1 MCLTSTN
8 HKIGDHVND
17 VDTARKQWVGL
28 LKALVV
34 VAASVFA
41 FSSTAQAE
49 ESEFSIVASVQ
60 NQTIDG
66 GVATKNPVAG
76 VSIAVTTA
84 MGAPVGEGITDASG
98 IVTITVPAKD
108 AYLVSI
114 DLATLPDGITLI
126 DETKTQASIE
136 KDSFT
141 TNTKRVTFFAG
152 SSTATGAP
160 LFDRVAQRLVDGIRL
175 GLIIAICSVG
185 LSLIFGTTGLT
196 NFAHG
201 EMVTF
206 GGLIAFWFN
215 VLLGV
220 PLLIAAPLVIALGGV
235 FGLAMNAVI
244 FAKLRKRGIGLISQ
258 LVVSVGLSI
267 MLRNMYLYQFGGRTR
282 PLDDFSLQ
290 VAKSFGPVSITMRDL
305 TTAII
310 SLIALVAV
318 ALYLQK
324 SRTGKAIRA
333 VSDNPN
339 LASSTGIDTQKIIRI
354 VWFAGGAL
362 AAMGGVFRG
371 LDEQVGFEMGSGL
384 IFLMFAGITLG
395 GLGSA
400 YGALVGGFLV
410 GILVELASL
419 VVPAELKNA
428 PALFILIIVL
438 VVRPQGILGRKQRVG

>member
-1 MCLTSTN
+1 MTGTN
-8 HKIGDHVND
+8 NSKSRIFAVGRAFAVLLAALFMFSVPD
-17 VDTARKQWVGL
+17 VAS
-28 LKALVV
+28 
-34 VAASVFA
+34 AADA
-41 FSSTAQAE
+41 DN
-49 ESEFSIVASVQ
+49 SIIISVQ
-60 NQTIDG
+60 NQANTN
-66 GVATKNPVAG
+66 GVSEKKPVAG
-76 VSIAVTTA
+76 VKVSVANLAGMAI
-84 MGAPVGEGITDASG
+84 GEGVTDSSG
-98 IVTITVPAKD
+98 SATISVPAKD
-108 AYLVSI
+108 NYVVTLDVASLPSGVTLVE
-114 DLATLPDGITLI
+114 G
-126 DETKTQASIE
+126 TKTVVNIV
-136 KDSFT
+136 KDAFT
-141 TNTKRVTFFAG
+141 TNQKRVTFFAG
-152 SSTATGAP
+152 SSGESGAR
-160 LFDRVAQRLVDGIRL
+160 LFDRIAQRLVDGVRL

-215 VLLGV
+215 VLLGI
-220 PLLIAAPLVIALGGV
+220 PLLIAAPVVIALGGV
-235 FGLAMNAVI
+235 LGLAMNGFI

-267 MLRNMYLYQFGGRTR
+267 MLRNMFLYQFGGRTR

-305 TTAII
+305 STAII
-310 SLIALVAV
+310 SLIVLVSVAV
-318 ALYLQK
+318 YLQK

-333 VSDNPN
+333 VSDNPS
-339 LASSTGIDTQKIIRI
+339 LASSTGIDTQKIIRV

-371 LDEQVGFEMGSGL
+371 LDEQVGFEMGAGL

-410 GILVELASL
+410 GLLVELASL

-428 PALFILIIVL
+428 PALLILIIVL

>member
-1 MCLTSTN
+1 VTEKNNSN
-8 HKIGDHVND
+8 SRIFAV
-17 VDTARKQWVGL
+17 AR
-28 LKALVV
+28 AFAVV
-34 VAASVFA
+34 VGALIMFSAPGVANAAD
-41 FSSTAQAE
+41 
-49 ESEFSIVASVQ
+49 SENSIIVSVQ
-60 NQTIDG
+60 DQAN
-66 GVATKNPVAG
+66 NNG
-76 VSIAVTTA
+76 VSEKKPVTGVKVSVSNSA
-84 MGAPVGEGITDASG
+84 GLAIGEGVTDSAG
-98 IVTITVPAKD
+98 LATIPVPAKD
-108 AYLVSI
+108 DYVVTLDVVSLPSGVTLVE
-114 DLATLPDGITLI
+114 G
-126 DETKTQASIE
+126 TKTVVNIL

-141 TNTKRVTFFAG
+141 TNSKRVTFFAG
-152 SSTATGAP
+152 SVGESGAS

-215 VLLGV
+215 VLLGI

-235 FGLAMNAVI
+235 LGLAMNGII

-310 SLIALVAV
+310 SLVVLLGVA
-318 ALYLQK
+318 AFLQR

-333 VSDNPN
+333 VSDNPS
-339 LASSTGIDTQKIIRI
+339 LASSTGIDTQKIIRV

-400 YGALVGGFLV
+400 YGALIGGFFV
-410 GILVELASL
+410 GLLVELASL

-428 PALFILIIVL
+428 PALLILIIVL

>member
-1 MCLTSTN
+1 MTSTN
-8 HKIGDHVND
+8 NSKSRFFAVGRAFAVLLAALFMFSAPD
-17 VDTARKQWVGL
+17 VAS
-28 LKALVV
+28 
-34 VAASVFA
+34 AADA
-41 FSSTAQAE
+41 DN
-49 ESEFSIVASVQ
+49 SIIISVQ
-60 NQTIDG
+60 NQANTN
-66 GVATKNPVAG
+66 GVSEKKPVAG
-76 VSIAVTTA
+76 VKVSVANLSGMAI
-84 MGAPVGEGITDASG
+84 GEGVTDSSG
-98 IVTITVPAKD
+98 SATISVPAKD
-108 AYLVSI
+108 NYVVTLDVASLPSGVTLVE
-114 DLATLPDGITLI
+114 G
-126 DETKTQASIE
+126 TKTVVNIV
-136 KDSFT
+136 KDAFT
-141 TNTKRVTFFAG
+141 TNQKRVTFFAG
-152 SSTATGAP
+152 TSGESGAS
-160 LFDRVAQRLVDGIRL
+160 LFDRIAQRLVDGVRL

-215 VLLGV
+215 VLLGI

-235 FGLAMNAVI
+235 LGLAMNGFI

-267 MLRNMYLYQFGGRTR
+267 MLRNMFLYQFGGRTR

-305 TTAII
+305 STAII
-310 SLIALVAV
+310 SLVVLISVAV
-318 ALYLQK
+318 YLQK

-333 VSDNPN
+333 VSDNPS
-339 LASSTGIDTQKIIRI
+339 LASSTGIDTQKIIRV

-371 LDEQVGFEMGSGL
+371 LDEQVGFEMGAGL

-410 GILVELASL
+410 GLLVELASL

-428 PALFILIIVL
+428 PALLILIIVL

>member
-1 MCLTSTN
+1 VTDTN
-8 HKIGDHVND
+8 NSKPRSFAVGRAFAVLLASMFMFSGPD
-17 VDTARKQWVGL
+17 VAY
-28 LKALVV
+28 
-34 VAASVFA
+34 AA
-41 FSSTAQAE
+41 
-49 ESEFSIVASVQ
+49 ESDNSIIISVQ
-60 NQTIDG
+60 NQANT
-66 GVATKNPVAG
+66 NG
-76 VSIAVTTA
+76 VSEKK
-84 MGAPVGEGITDASG
+84 PVVGVKVSVANLSGQPIGEGVTDSSG
-98 IVTITVPAKD
+98 SATIPVPAKD
-108 AYLVSI
+108 DYVVTLDVASLPSGVTLVE
-114 DLATLPDGITLI
+114 G
-126 DETKTQASIE
+126 TKTVVNIV
-136 KDSFT
+136 KDAFT

-152 SSTATGAP
+152 TSGESGAS
-160 LFDRVAQRLVDGIRL
+160 LFDRIAQRLVDGVRL

-185 LSLIFGTTGLT
+185 LSLIFGTTGLS

-206 GGLIAFWFN
+206 GGLMAFWLN
-215 VLLGV
+215 VLLGI
-220 PLLIAAPLVIALGGV
+220 PLLISGPIVIALGGV
-235 FGLAMNAVI
+235 LGLAMNGII

-282 PLDDFSLQ
+282 PLDDYSLQ

-305 TTAII
+305 STAII
-310 SLIALVAV
+310 SFVVLMSVAV
-318 ALYLQK
+318 FLQR

-333 VSDNPN
+333 VSDNPS
-339 LASSTGIDTQKIIRI
+339 LASSTGIDTQKIIRV

-371 LDEQVGFEMGSGL
+371 LDEQVGFEMGAGL

-400 YGALVGGFLV
+400 YGALIGGFLV
-410 GILVELASL
+410 GLLVELASL

-428 PALFILIIVL
+428 PALLILIIVL

>member
-1 MCLTSTN
+1 MTGTN
-8 HKIGDHVND
+8 NSKSRIFAVGRAFAVLLAALFMFSVPD
-17 VDTARKQWVGL
+17 VAS
-28 LKALVV
+28 
-34 VAASVFA
+34 AADA
-41 FSSTAQAE
+41 DN
-49 ESEFSIVASVQ
+49 SIIISVQ
-60 NQTIDG
+60 NQANTN
-66 GVATKNPVAG
+66 GVSEKKPVAG
-76 VSIAVTTA
+76 VKVSVANLAGMAI
-84 MGAPVGEGITDASG
+84 GEGVTDSSG
-98 IVTITVPAKD
+98 SATISVPAKD
-108 AYLVSI
+108 NYVVTLDVASLPSGVTLVE
-114 DLATLPDGITLI
+114 G
-126 DETKTQASIE
+126 TKTVVNIV
-136 KDSFT
+136 KDAFT
-141 TNTKRVTFFAG
+141 TNQKRVTFFAG
-152 SSTATGAP
+152 SSGESGAS
-160 LFDRVAQRLVDGIRL
+160 LFDRIAQRLVDGVRL

-215 VLLGV
+215 VLLGI
-220 PLLIAAPLVIALGGV
+220 PLLIAAPVVIALGGV
-235 FGLAMNAVI
+235 LGLAMNGFI

-267 MLRNMYLYQFGGRTR
+267 MLRNMFLYQFGGRTR

-305 TTAII
+305 STAII
-310 SLIALVAV
+310 SLIVLVSVAV
-318 ALYLQK
+318 YLQK

-333 VSDNPN
+333 VSDNPS
-339 LASSTGIDTQKIIRI
+339 LASSTGIDTQKIIRV

-371 LDEQVGFEMGSGL
+371 LDEQVGFEMGAGL

-410 GILVELASL
+410 GLLVELASL
-419 VVPAELKNA
+419 VVPAEPKNA
-428 PALFILIIVL
+428 PALLILIIVL

>member
-1 MCLTSTN
+1 
-8 HKIGDHVND
+8 
-17 VDTARKQWVGL
+17 VG
-28 LKALVV
+28 
-34 VAASVFA
+34 S
-41 FSSTAQAE
+41 
-49 ESEFSIVASVQ
+49 
-60 NQTIDG
+60 
-66 GVATKNPVAG
+66 
-76 VSIAVTTA
+76 
-84 MGAPVGEGITDASG
+84 
-98 IVTITVPAKD
+98 VTIPVPAKD
-108 AYLVSI
+108 DYVV
-114 DLATLPDGITLI
+114 TLDVASLPSGVTLI
-126 DETKTQASIE
+126 EGTKTVVNIV
-136 KDSFT
+136 KDAFT
-141 TNTKRVTFFAG
+141 TNAKRVTFFAG
-152 SSTATGAP
+152 SVGESGAS
-160 LFDRVAQRLVDGIRL
+160 LIDRIAQRLVDGVRL

-220 PLLIAAPLVIALGGV
+220 PLLIAAPIVIALGGV
-235 FGLAMNAVI
+235 LGLAMNGLI

-290 VAKSFGPVSITMRDL
+290 VAKHFGPVSITMRDL
-305 TTAII
+305 STTII
-310 SLIALVAV
+310 SFIVLMGVAG
-318 ALYLQK
+318 YLQR

-333 VSDNPN
+333 VSDNPS

-410 GILVELASL
+410 GLLVELASL

-428 PALFILIIVL
+428 PALLILIIVL

>member
-1 MCLTSTN
+1 MTEKNNSN
-8 HKIGDHVND
+8 SRIFAV
-17 VDTARKQWVGL
+17 AR
-28 LKALVV
+28 AFAVV
-34 VAASVFA
+34 VGALIMFSAPGVANAAD
-41 FSSTAQAE
+41 AE
-49 ESEFSIVASVQ
+49 NSIIVSVQ
-60 NQTIDG
+60 DQAN
-66 GVATKNPVAG
+66 NNG
-76 VSIAVTTA
+76 VSEKKPVTGVKVSVSNSA
-84 MGAPVGEGITDASG
+84 GLAIGEGVTDSAG
-98 IVTITVPAKD
+98 LATIPVPAKD
-108 AYLVSI
+108 DYVVTLDVASLPSGVTLVE
-114 DLATLPDGITLI
+114 G
-126 DETKTQASIE
+126 TKTVVNIV

-141 TNTKRVTFFAG
+141 TNSKRVTFFAG
-152 SSTATGAP
+152 SVGESGAS

-215 VLLGV
+215 VLLGI

-235 FGLAMNAVI
+235 LGLAMNGII

-310 SLIALVAV
+310 SLVVLLGVA
-318 ALYLQK
+318 AFLQR

-333 VSDNPN
+333 VSDNPS
-339 LASSTGIDTQKIIRI
+339 LASSTGIDTQKIIRV

-400 YGALVGGFLV
+400 YGALIGGFFV
-410 GILVELASL
+410 GLLVELASL

-428 PALFILIIVL
+428 PALLILIIVL

>member
-1 MCLTSTN
+1 MTGTN
-8 HKIGDHVND
+8 NSKSRIFAVGRAFAVLLAALFMFSVPD
-17 VDTARKQWVGL
+17 VAS
-28 LKALVV
+28 
-34 VAASVFA
+34 AADA
-41 FSSTAQAE
+41 DN
-49 ESEFSIVASVQ
+49 SIIISVQ
-60 NQTIDG
+60 NQANTN
-66 GVATKNPVAG
+66 GVSEKKPVAG
-76 VSIAVTTA
+76 VKVSVANLAGMAI
-84 MGAPVGEGITDASG
+84 GEGVTDSSG
-98 IVTITVPAKD
+98 SATISVPAKD
-108 AYLVSI
+108 NYVVTLDVASLPSGVTLVE
-114 DLATLPDGITLI
+114 G
-126 DETKTQASIE
+126 TKTVVNIV
-136 KDSFT
+136 KDAFT
-141 TNTKRVTFFAG
+141 TNQKRVTFFAG
-152 SSTATGAP
+152 SSGESGAS
-160 LFDRVAQRLVDGIRL
+160 LFDRIAQRLVDGVRL

-215 VLLGV
+215 VLLGI
-220 PLLIAAPLVIALGGV
+220 PLLIAAPVVIALGGV
-235 FGLAMNAVI
+235 LGLAMNGFI
-244 FAKLRKRGIGLISQ
+244 FSKLRKRGIGLISQ

-267 MLRNMYLYQFGGRTR
+267 MLRNMFLYQFGGRTR

-305 TTAII
+305 STAII
-310 SLIALVAV
+310 SLIVLVSVAV
-318 ALYLQK
+318 YLQK

-333 VSDNPN
+333 VSDNPS
-339 LASSTGIDTQKIIRI
+339 LASSTGIDTQKIIRV

-371 LDEQVGFEMGSGL
+371 LDEQVGFEMGAGL

-410 GILVELASL
+410 GLLVELASL

-428 PALFILIIVL
+428 PALLILIIVL
-438 VVRPQGILGRKQRVG
+438 VVRPRGILGRKQRVG

>member
-1 MCLTSTN
+1 VTEKNNSN
-8 HKIGDHVND
+8 SRIFAV
-17 VDTARKQWVGL
+17 AR
-28 LKALVV
+28 AFAVV
-34 VAASVFA
+34 VGALIMFSAPGVANAAD
-41 FSSTAQAE
+41 
-49 ESEFSIVASVQ
+49 SENSIIVSVQ
-60 NQTIDG
+60 DQAN
-66 GVATKNPVAG
+66 NNG
-76 VSIAVTTA
+76 VSEKKPVTGVKVSVSNSA
-84 MGAPVGEGITDASG
+84 GLAIGEGVTDSAG
-98 IVTITVPAKD
+98 LATIPVPAKD
-108 AYLVSI
+108 DYVVTLDVASLPTGVTLVE
-114 DLATLPDGITLI
+114 G
-126 DETKTQASIE
+126 TKTVVNIV

-141 TNTKRVTFFAG
+141 TNSKRVTFFAG
-152 SSTATGAP
+152 SVGESGAS

-215 VLLGV
+215 VLLGI

-235 FGLAMNAVI
+235 LGLAMNGII

-310 SLIALVAV
+310 SLVVLLGVA
-318 ALYLQK
+318 AFLQR

-333 VSDNPN
+333 VSDNPS
-339 LASSTGIDTQKIIRI
+339 LASSTGIDTQKIIRV

-400 YGALVGGFLV
+400 YGALIGGFFV
-410 GILVELASL
+410 GLLVELASL

-428 PALFILIIVL
+428 PALLILIIVL

>member
-1 MCLTSTN
+1 MTGTN
-8 HKIGDHVND
+8 NSKSRIFAVGRAFAVLLAALFMFSVPD
-17 VDTARKQWVGL
+17 VAS
-28 LKALVV
+28 
-34 VAASVFA
+34 AADA
-41 FSSTAQAE
+41 DN
-49 ESEFSIVASVQ
+49 SIIISVQ
-60 NQTIDG
+60 NQANTN
-66 GVATKNPVAG
+66 GVSEKKPVAG
-76 VSIAVTTA
+76 VKVSVANLAGMAI
-84 MGAPVGEGITDASG
+84 GEGVTDSSG
-98 IVTITVPAKD
+98 SATISVPAKD
-108 AYLVSI
+108 NYVVTLDVASLPSGVTLVE
-114 DLATLPDGITLI
+114 G
-126 DETKTQASIE
+126 TKTVVNIV
-136 KDSFT
+136 KDAFT
-141 TNTKRVTFFAG
+141 TNQKRVTFFAG
-152 SSTATGAP
+152 SSGESGAS
-160 LFDRVAQRLVDGIRL
+160 LFDRIAQRLVDGVRL

-215 VLLGV
+215 VLLGI
-220 PLLIAAPLVIALGGV
+220 PLLIAAPVVIALVGV
-235 FGLAMNAVI
+235 LGLAMNGFI

-267 MLRNMYLYQFGGRTR
+267 MLRNMFLYQFGGRTR

-305 TTAII
+305 STAII
-310 SLIALVAV
+310 SLIVLVSVAV
-318 ALYLQK
+318 YLQK

-333 VSDNPN
+333 VSDNPS
-339 LASSTGIDTQKIIRI
+339 LASSTGIDTQKIIRV

-371 LDEQVGFEMGSGL
+371 LDEQVGFEMGAGL

-410 GILVELASL
+410 GLLVELASL

-428 PALFILIIVL
+428 PALLILIIVL

>member
-1 MCLTSTN
+1 VTDTN
-8 HKIGDHVND
+8 NSKSRIF
-17 VDTARKQWVGL
+17 AVGRAFVVL
-28 LKALVV
+28 MAALFM
-34 VAASVFA
+34 FA
-41 FSSTAQAE
+41 QPGTAQAAD
-49 ESEFSIVASVQ
+49 SENSIIVSVQ
-60 NQTIDG
+60 NQVSNS
-66 GVATKNPVAG
+66 GVLEKKPVAG
-76 VSIAVTTA
+76 VKVAVANLAGTT
-84 MGAPVGEGITDASG
+84 VGEGVTDGTGSA
-98 IVTITVPAKD
+98 TISVPAKD
-108 AYLVSI
+108 NYVV
-114 DLATLPDGITLI
+114 TLDVASLPSGVTLI
-126 DETKTQASIE
+126 EGTKTVVNIV
-136 KDSFT
+136 KDAFT
-141 TNTKRVTFFAG
+141 TNAKRVTFFAG
-152 SSTATGAP
+152 LTGESGAS
-160 LFDRVAQRLVDGIRL
+160 LADRIAQRLVDGIRL

-215 VLLGV
+215 VLLGI

-235 FGLAMNAVI
+235 LGLAMNGII
-244 FAKLRKRGIGLISQ
+244 FAKLRKRGLGLISQ

-267 MLRNMYLYQFGGRTR
+267 MLRNMFLYQFGGRTR

-305 TTAII
+305 STAII
-310 SLIALVAV
+310 SLIVLVSVAV
-318 ALYLQK
+318 YLQK

-333 VSDNPN
+333 VSDNPS
-339 LASSTGIDTQKIIRI
+339 LASSTGIDTQKIIRV

-371 LDEQVGFEMGSGL
+371 LDEQVGFEMGAGL

-410 GILVELASL
+410 GLLVELASL

-428 PALFILIIVL
+428 PALLILIIVL

>member
-1 MCLTSTN
+1 MTEKNNS
-8 HKIGDHVND
+8 KSRIFAV
-17 VDTARKQWVGL
+17 AR
-28 LKALVV
+28 AFAVV
-34 VAASVFA
+34 VGALIMFSAPGVANAAD
-41 FSSTAQAE
+41 
-49 ESEFSIVASVQ
+49 SENSIIVSVQ
-60 NQTIDG
+60 DQAN
-66 GVATKNPVAG
+66 NNG
-76 VSIAVTTA
+76 VSEKKPVTGVKVSVSNSA
-84 MGAPVGEGITDASG
+84 GLAIGEGVTDSAG
-98 IVTITVPAKD
+98 LATIPVPAKD
-108 AYLVSI
+108 DYVVTLDVASLPSGVTLVE
-114 DLATLPDGITLI
+114 G
-126 DETKTQASIE
+126 TKTVVNIV

-141 TNTKRVTFFAG
+141 TNSKRVTFFAG
-152 SSTATGAP
+152 SVGESGAS

-215 VLLGV
+215 VLLGI

-235 FGLAMNAVI
+235 LGLAMNGII

-310 SLIALVAV
+310 SLVVLLSVA
-318 ALYLQK
+318 AFLQR

-333 VSDNPN
+333 VSDNPS
-339 LASSTGIDTQKIIRI
+339 LASSTGIDTQKIIRV

-400 YGALVGGFLV
+400 YGALIGGFFV
-410 GILVELASL
+410 GLLVELASL

-428 PALFILIIVL
+428 PALLILIIVL

>member
-1 MCLTSTN
+1 MTDKNNS
-8 HKIGDHVND
+8 KSRIFAV
-17 VDTARKQWVGL
+17 AR
-28 LKALVV
+28 AFAVV
-34 VAASVFA
+34 VGALIMFSAPGVANAAD
-41 FSSTAQAE
+41 AE
-49 ESEFSIVASVQ
+49 NSIVVSVQ
-60 NQTIDG
+60 DQANIN
-66 GVATKNPVAG
+66 GVSEKKPVAG
-76 VSIAVTTA
+76 VKVSVSNSAGLAI
-84 MGAPVGEGITDASG
+84 GEGVTDSAGLAS
-98 IVTITVPAKD
+98 ISVPAKD
-108 AYLVSI
+108 DYVVTLDVASLPSGVTLVE
-114 DLATLPDGITLI
+114 G
-126 DETKTQASIE
+126 TKTVVNIV

-141 TNTKRVTFFAG
+141 TNSKRVTFFAG
-152 SSTATGAP
+152 SVGESGAS

-215 VLLGV
+215 VLLGI

-235 FGLAMNAVI
+235 LGLAMNGII

-310 SLIALVAV
+310 SLVVLLGVA
-318 ALYLQK
+318 AFLQR

-333 VSDNPN
+333 VSDNPS
-339 LASSTGIDTQKIIRI
+339 LASSTGIDTQKIIRV

-400 YGALVGGFLV
+400 YGALIGGFFV
-410 GILVELASL
+410 GLLVELASL

-428 PALFILIIVL
+428 PALLILIIVL

>member
-1 MCLTSTN
+1 MGLKNTSRCRA
-8 HKIGDHVND
+8 VFRAWC
-17 VDTARKQWVGL
+17 V
-28 LKALVV
+28 ALGVLV
-34 VAASVFA
+34 ALSAPAAASA
-41 FSSTAQAE
+41 AD
-49 ESEFSIVASVQ
+49 SEFSIIVSVT
-60 NQTIDG
+60 NQTNNNG
-66 GVATKNPVAG
+66 VSEKKPVTGVKVSVTTPAGVAIGEG
-76 VSIAVTTA
+76 VTDSTGSASIA
-84 MGAPVGEGITDASG
+84 
-98 IVTITVPAKD
+98 VPAKD
-108 AYLVSI
+108 DYVVTLDVASLPSGVTLVE
-114 DLATLPDGITLI
+114 G
-126 DETKTQASIE
+126 TKTVVNIV
-136 KDSFT
+136 KDAFT
-141 TNTKRVTFFAG
+141 TNSKRVTFFAG
-152 SSTATGAP
+152 STGETGAS
-160 LFDRVAQRLVDGIRL
+160 LAERIAQRLVDGVRL

-206 GGLIAFWFN
+206 GGMIAFWLN

-220 PLLIAAPLVIALGGV
+220 PLLIAGPIVIALGGV
-235 FGLAMNAVI
+235 FGLAMNGLI
-244 FAKLRKRGIGLISQ
+244 FAKLRNRGIGLISQ

-290 VAKSFGPVSITMRDL
+290 VAKSFGPISITMRDL
-305 TTAII
+305 TTTII
-310 SLIALVAV
+310 SLVVLLGVAG
-318 ALYLQK
+318 YLQR

-333 VSDNPN
+333 VSDNPS

-362 AAMGGVFRG
+362 AAMGGLFRG

-410 GILVELASL
+410 GLLVELASL

-428 PALFILIIVL
+428 PALLILIIVL
-438 VVRPQGILGRKQRVG
+438 VLRPQGILGRKQRVG

>member
-1 MCLTSTN
+1 VTEKNNS
-8 HKIGDHVND
+8 KSRIFAV
-17 VDTARKQWVGL
+17 AR
-28 LKALVV
+28 AFAVV
-34 VAASVFA
+34 VGTLIMFSAPGVANAA
-41 FSSTAQAE
+41 
-49 ESEFSIVASVQ
+49 ESENSIIVSVQ
-60 NQTIDG
+60 DQANSN
-66 GVATKNPVAG
+66 GVSEKKPVAG
-76 VSIAVTTA
+76 VKVSVSNPSGLAIGDGVTDSA
-84 MGAPVGEGITDASG
+84 GL
-98 IVTITVPAKD
+98 VTIPVPAKD
-108 AYLVSI
+108 DYIVTLDVASLPSGVTLVE
-114 DLATLPDGITLI
+114 G
-126 DETKTQASIE
+126 TKTVVNIV

-141 TNTKRVTFFAG
+141 TNAKRVTFFAG
-152 SSTATGAP
+152 SAGESGAS
-160 LFDRVAQRLVDGIRL
+160 LFDRIAQRLVDGIRL

-215 VLLGV
+215 VLLGI
-220 PLLIAAPLVIALGGV
+220 PLLIAAPLVIALGGAL
-235 FGLAMNAVI
+235 GLAMNGFI

-310 SLIALVAV
+310 SLVVLLSVA
-318 ALYLQK
+318 AFLQR

-333 VSDNPN
+333 VSDNPS
-339 LASSTGIDTQKIIRI
+339 LASSTGIDTQKIIRV

-400 YGALVGGFLV
+400 YGALIGGFFV
-410 GILVELASL
+410 GLLVELASL

>member
-1 MCLTSTN
+1 MFSAP
-8 HKIGDHVND
+8 G
-17 VDTARKQWVGL
+17 
-28 LKALVV
+28 
-34 VAASVFA
+34 VANAA
-41 FSSTAQAE
+41 D
-49 ESEFSIVASVQ
+49 SENSIIVSVQ
-60 NQTIDG
+60 NQANSNGVSEKKPVVGVKISVSNPSGLAIGEGVTDSA
-66 GVATKNPVAG
+66 GVATIPVPSKDDYVVTLDVASLPNG
-76 VSIAVTTA
+76 VTLV
-84 MGAPVGEGITDASG
+84 EGTKTVVN
-98 IVTITVPAKD
+98 IVKD
-108 AYLVSI
+108 A
-114 DLATLPDGITLI
+114 
-126 DETKTQASIE
+126 
-136 KDSFT
+136 FT
-141 TNTKRVTFFAG
+141 TNSKRVTFFAG
-152 SSTATGAP
+152 SSGESGAS
-160 LFDRVAQRLVDGIRL
+160 LFDRIAQRLVDGIRL

-215 VLLGV
+215 VLLGI
-220 PLLIAAPLVIALGGV
+220 PLLFAAPLVIALGGV
-235 FGLAMNAVI
+235 LGLAMNGFI

-267 MLRNMYLYQFGGRTR
+267 MLRNMFLYQFGGRTR

-310 SLIALVAV
+310 SLVVLLGVAGF
-318 ALYLQK
+318 LQR

-333 VSDNPN
+333 VSDNPS
-339 LASSTGIDTQKIIRI
+339 LASSTGIDTQKIIRV

-400 YGALVGGFLV
+400 YGALIGGFLV
-410 GILVELASL
+410 GLLVELASL

-428 PALFILIIVL
+428 PALLILIIVL